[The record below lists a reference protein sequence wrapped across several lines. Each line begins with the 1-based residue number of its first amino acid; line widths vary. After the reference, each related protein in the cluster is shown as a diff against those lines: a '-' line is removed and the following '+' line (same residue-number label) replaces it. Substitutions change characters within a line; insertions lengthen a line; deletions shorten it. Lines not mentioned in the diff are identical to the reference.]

1 MSRRPARK
9 RSGIRMPATVALLC
23 AAALLIG
30 HRMGGDAQVDALL
43 DAIAQN
49 RTFITSSIALETGVS
64 APKSDTAP
72 AASAQ
77 DTEETAQT
85 AAESAPPPQTAA
97 SDAPAA
103 EDSQALPTAQDKRDT
118 DISVRNDANLSVD
131 VNAMLND
138 PIDIHV
144 SGDGPQVLI
153 YHTHSTEAYTPSGS
167 DTYTP
172 SGDYRTR
179 DNNQNVVRVGTE
191 LAKVLEARGI
201 GVVHITDIFDDP
213 AYNGSYGRS
222 LTAAEQA
229 LEEYPSIQV
238 TIDLHRDAILTD
250 DGQQYRVATTL
261 DGQEV
266 AQLML
271 VIGTDASGLAHPNWQ
286 NNMNFAVNLQ
296 ADLNGAYPNLMRDVN
311 LRAQRFNTHLRSGS
325 ILLECGSSGN
335 TLAEAIRAVKLFGN
349 VLADR
354 LLA

>member
-1 MSRRPARK
+1 MSRRPVRK

-23 AAALLIG
+23 AAGLLIG

-49 RTFITSSIALETGVS
+49 RTFIASSIALETGVS

-72 AASAQ
+72 SDSEQVPDQA
-77 DTEETAQT
+77 AQT
-85 AAESAPPPQTAA
+85 AAESAPPPQA
-97 SDAPAA
+97 STSDTSTD
-103 EDSQALPTAQDKRDT
+103 EQALPTAQDKRDT
-118 DISVRNDANLSVD
+118 DIQVRNDANLSVD
-131 VNAMLND
+131 VDAMLAD

-144 SGDGPQVLI
+144 TGDGPQVLI
-153 YHTHSTEAYTPSGS
+153 YHTHSTEAYTPEGS

-191 LAKVLEARGI
+191 LAKVLESRGI
-201 GVVHITDIFDDP
+201 EVVHITDIFDDP

-222 LTAAEQA
+222 LTAAEQM
-229 LEEYPSIQV
+229 LEQYPDIQV

-271 VIGTDASGLAHPNWQ
+271 VIGTDASGLSHPNWK

-335 TLAEAIRAVKLFGN
+335 TLAEAIRGVKLFGN

>member
-9 RSGIRMPATVALLC
+9 PTGIFVPAAVALLC
-23 AAALLIG
+23 AALLLIG

-43 DAIAQN
+43 DAIAKN
-49 RTFITSSIALETGVS
+49 RTFVASSIALETGLPVPE
-64 APKSDTAP
+64 AAAP
-72 AASAQ
+72 AASSA
-77 DTEETAQT
+77 DTP
-85 AAESAPPPQTAA
+85 AAVTVESAPPPVTEEEQTTQAQ
-97 SDAPAA
+97 SD
-103 EDSQALPTAQDKRDT
+103 SLPVAQDKRDT
-118 DISVRNDANLSVD
+118 NISVRNDAGLSADVD
-131 VNAMLND
+131 AMLAD

-144 SGDGPQVLI
+144 SDDGSPQVLI
-153 YHTHSTEAYTPSGS
+153 YHTHSTEAYTPEGS
-167 DTYTP
+167 DTYTA

-179 DNNQNVVRVGTE
+179 DTNQNVVRVGTE
-191 LAKVLEARGI
+191 LTKVLEARGI
-201 GVVHITDIFDDP
+201 GVIHITDIFDDP

-222 LTAAEQA
+222 LTAAEQV
-229 LEEYPSIQV
+229 LEQYPDIQV
-238 TIDLHRDAILTD
+238 TIDLHRDAILND
-250 DGQQYRVATTL
+250 DGSQYRVATTL

-271 VIGTDASGLAHPNWQ
+271 VIGTDASGLTHPNWR

-311 LRAQRFNTHLRSGS
+311 LRSQRFNTHLRSGS

-335 TLAEAIRAVKLFGN
+335 TLQEAIRAVKLFGG